1 MGREAVCTVRFGGK
15 SAAGKAL
22 LETREVIFRGPEL
35 RLTIPFERIQRIEV
49 KGGALSLKTAEGV
62 AAFEL
67 GAQAEAWAKRIKN
80 PPGRLEKLGVKP
92 GAKVSLVGEVEA
104 AFLTELE
111 ARTEDVS
118 RGKPRAGSDLIFFA
132 AEAPV
137 DLERLGA
144 LKKSLQPAGAI
155 WVLRQKGPATRVT
168 ESAVMAAGKA
178 AGLVDTKVVSFSD
191 THTAERLVIPV
202 AKR

>member
-1 MGREAVCTVRFGGK
+1 
-15 SAAGKAL
+15 
-22 LETREVIFRGPEL
+22 
-35 RLTIPFERIQRIEV
+35 
-49 KGGALSLKTAEGV
+49 
-62 AAFEL
+62 
-67 GAQAEAWAKRIKN
+67 
-80 PPGRLEKLGVKP
+80 
-92 GAKVSLVGEVEA
+92 
-104 AFLTELE
+104 
-111 ARTEDVS
+111 
-118 RGKPRAGSDLIFFA
+118 
-132 AEAPV
+132 V